1 MTKEDTLTERTQ
13 SVDSPEPIEL
23 DYSGL
28 LCPLPVYKAGIVFDG
43 LEDGDVVRLV
53 TTDPGA
59 LADIPAMA
67 NQRGDTLLSVEKEE
81 GRQIFLVRKGRQS

>member
-28 LCPLPVYKAGIVFDG
+28 LCPLP
-43 LEDGDVVRLV
+43 
-53 TTDPGA
+53 
-59 LADIPAMA
+59 
-67 NQRGDTLLSVEKEE
+67 
-81 GRQIFLVRKGRQS
+81 